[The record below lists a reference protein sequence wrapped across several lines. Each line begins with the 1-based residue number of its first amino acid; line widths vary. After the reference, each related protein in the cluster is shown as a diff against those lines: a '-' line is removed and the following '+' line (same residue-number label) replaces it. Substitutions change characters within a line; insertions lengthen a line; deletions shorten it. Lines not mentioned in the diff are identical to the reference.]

1 MDIVLQNGSVLVDD
15 QLREGTD
22 VHIDSGRIFRIIP
35 GGRGVPSAQNVIDVS
50 DHYVLPGFID
60 LHAHG
65 IGDVLAEEGDLVR
78 FAEIEASFGVTA
90 CLPTFFSS
98 PERTIANLKRAL
110 EKTDDLKEKCPSV
123 LGFRLEAPYISK
135 TGAGH
140 LEDLAPISPETTC
153 ALYEVSQGKIR
164 IWDVSPEK
172 ENAIEFIEFATSK
185 GIVTSLAHTSATV
198 EEVKRAI
205 EAGLSLVTHFYDT
218 FDLPVETDPGVYPAG
233 LTDYIQIEDRL
244 TVEIVADGVHVHPH
258 LVEKTLRCK
267 GLDRVIFV
275 TDSQLG
281 AGYPPGIHTLPN
293 GERVEITPDRGARRL
308 SNGELFG
315 SAITQ
320 LQSFRNAINLFGR
333 TIPEASRLCFRTP
346 AKVLGLSGKGYLA
359 EGMDADIIVLDKN
372 LNVRYTIIGG
382 QIAYSCCRSQA

>member
-1 MDIVLQNGSVLVDD
+1 MDIVLQNGIVLVDD
-15 QLREGTD
+15 ELKEGMD
-22 VHIDSGRIFRIIP
+22 VQIAAGRILRIVP
-35 GGRGVPSAQNVIDVS
+35 GVRGTPSAQKVIDVS
-50 DHYVLPGFID
+50 NRYVLPGFID

-65 IGDVLAEEGDLVR
+65 IGDVLAEGGDMVR

-98 PERTIANLKRAL
+98 PERTITNLKRAL
-110 EKTDDLKEKCPSV
+110 GKTDGLKKCPSV

-140 LEDLAPISPETTC
+140 PEHLAPISPETTR
-153 ALYEVSQGKIR
+153 ALYEASQGKIR

-172 ENAIEFIEFATSK
+172 ENAIEFIKFATGK

-205 EAGLSLVTHFYDT
+205 EAGLSLVTHLYDT
-218 FDLPVETDPGVYPAG
+218 FDPPIETDPGVYPAG

-258 LVEKTLRCK
+258 LLEKTLRCK
-267 GLDRVIFV
+267 GLDRVIFI

-281 AGYPPGIHTLPN
+281 AGYPTGIHTLPS

-333 TIPEASRLCFRTP
+333 AIPEASRLCSRNP
-346 AKVLGLSGKGYLA
+346 AKVLGLSGKGYLG
-359 EGMDADIIVLDKN
+359 EGMDADIVVLDKE
-372 LNVRYTIIGG
+372 LNVRYTLIGG
-382 QIAYSCCRSQA
+382 RIVYREKGGG